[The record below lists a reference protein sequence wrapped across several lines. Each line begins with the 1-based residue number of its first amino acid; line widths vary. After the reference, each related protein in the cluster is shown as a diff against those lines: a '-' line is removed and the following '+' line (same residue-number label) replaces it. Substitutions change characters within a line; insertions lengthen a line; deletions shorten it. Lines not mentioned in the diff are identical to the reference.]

1 MNLHDCYMQYFEIP
15 EAILTLRSKTAVL
28 IALEI
33 YKSYSGSKHSTVTL
47 PESSGPSSYRSRQ
60 LADIERE
67 LIEKG
72 IVLES
77 ETGLK
82 LKSLEAK
89 TLEKKNR
96 LLLPFKF
103 DYSVLTLTALKVLIA
118 IYAEARYSR
127 TPFQI
132 TRTQEEI
139 AERAGVALWGVG
151 KALRLLEEHRLLYT
165 KKLWRENTQISLLD
179 PESGTSLFHIGKF
192 YREKLE
198 RTPVCLRYA
207 SVLYRFD
214 PTGKLTP
221 DSGPMKGCS
230 VNCPFCKSK
239 KKTFRF
245 DSTDDGDHWQCFN
258 CRRSG
263 DSARFYAR
271 TCDWP
276 DQGQRLELA
285 EVFSAAGMT
294 PDSEGYDPFADY
306 VEYAEAIDAINAKN
320 ALPKTLN
327 TALPK
332 AVPTKGEDACQ

>member
-1 MNLHDCYMQYFEIP
+1 MNLHDCHIQYFALP
-15 EAILTLRSKTAVL
+15 ETVLTLKTKTSMLA
-28 IALEI
+28 ALDI
-33 YKSYSGSKHSTVTL
+33 YRSGSISVLDHKRTM
-47 PESSGPSSYRSRQ
+47 YRDRQ
-60 LADIERE
+60 LYEVKTE

-72 IVLES
+72 VILES
-77 ETGLK
+77 EAGLQ
-82 LKSLEAK
+82 LQSLDMEADRSLAK
-89 TLEKKNR
+89 HR
-96 LLLPFKF
+96 LTMPFRF
-103 DYSVLTLTALKVLIA
+103 DYCVLTLTALKVLIA
-118 IYAEARYSR
+118 IYVEARYSHTAFRIER
-127 TPFQI
+127 TN
-132 TRTQEEI
+132 EEI
-139 AERAGVALWGVG
+139 ADRAGVALRGVG
-151 KALRLLEEHRLLYT
+151 KALTQLAEHRLLYT
-165 KKLWRENTQISLLD
+165 KKLWQKATQISLLD

-271 TCDWP
+271 AGDWP
-276 DQGQRLELA
+276 DQGQRLEVIEMLT
-285 EVFSAAGMT
+285 AACMT
-294 PDSEGYDPFADY
+294 PDTAGYDPFASY
-306 VEYAEAIDAINAKN
+306 ENYADVVNVASTNA
-320 ALPKTLN
+320 
-327 TALPK
+327 
-332 AVPTKGEDACQ
+332 PTKGTECQ